1 MNDVLEIFKNRL
13 SVHKIIQTFMTDE
26 EFSFKIITED
36 IVRKEIM
43 NLDVCKPTPNGDIC
57 VSILKST
64 VDIHLRYI
72 GNIINLSMEESP
84 FPDELKLAK
93 VSPVFKKK
101 NGLDKDNYRPV
112 SALPHVS
119 KVI

>member
-1 MNDVLEIFKNRL
+1 
-13 SVHKIIQTFMTDE
+13 
-26 EFSFKIITED
+26 
-36 IVRKEIM
+36 
-43 NLDVCKPTPNGDIC
+43 
-57 VSILKST
+57 
-64 VDIHLRYI
+64 
-72 GNIINLSMEESP
+72 MEESP

-93 VSPVFKKK
+93 ISPVFKKK